1 MKHSLPLKIK
11 KAKLLIQNLTS
22 HHLHLQQR
30 KIKMRRHLLNQKKIK
45 KILNRIFKIYN
56 KLSISKSKSMIKM
69 NKKWYNNWINIR
81 KKQVKITIHFK
92 VMKTFEFHHLLQR
105 RNLIKRKSPKHLK
118 VNHYNRIFMSKHRT
132 LIKK

>member
-11 KAKLLIQNLTS
+11 KAKLLIQNLTN
-22 HHLHLQQR
+22 HHLHPQQR

-69 NKKWYNNWINIR
+69 NKKWYNN
-81 KKQVKITIHFK
+81 
-92 VMKTFEFHHLLQR
+92 
-105 RNLIKRKSPKHLK
+105 
-118 VNHYNRIFMSKHRT
+118 
-132 LIKK
+132 

>member
-11 KAKLLIQNLTS
+11 KAKLLIQNLTN
-22 HHLHLQQR
+22 HHLHPQQR
-30 KIKMRRHLLNQKKIK
+30 KIKMRRHLLHQKKIK

-56 KLSISKSKSMIKM
+56 KLSITKSKSMIKM
-69 NKKWYNNWINIR
+69 NKKWYNNWINNR

-92 VMKTFEFHHLLQR
+92 VMKTFEFHHLLQL

-118 VNHYNRIFMSKHRT
+118 VNRYNRIFMSKHRT